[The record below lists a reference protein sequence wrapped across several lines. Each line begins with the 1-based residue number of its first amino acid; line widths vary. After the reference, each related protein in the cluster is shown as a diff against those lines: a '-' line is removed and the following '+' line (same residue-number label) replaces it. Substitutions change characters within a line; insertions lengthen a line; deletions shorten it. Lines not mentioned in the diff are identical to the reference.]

1 MSRIAIYGKGTYGV
15 AKYGDVTGQ
24 AGTPNNFYNGRP
36 VGNKIRGQIGKEVI
50 YRVRKGNG
58 YVGSTVGRTYQ
69 DRYRYFVPT
78 TIMHPNGNASRA
90 TFALAIAAWKN
101 LSAEEKQKYSAT
113 ATRRGGLTGYN
124 LFVSN
129 YMKENY

>member
-1 MSRIAIYGKGTYGV
+1 MSRVAIYGKGTYGE

-24 AGTPNNFYNGRP
+24 TGTPNNYYNGQPIGR
-36 VGNKIRGQIGKEVI
+36 KIRGQIGKEVI

-69 DRYRYFVPT
+69 DRYRYFVPS
-78 TIMHPNGNASRA
+78 TIMHPNGDASR
-90 TFALAIAAWKN
+90 TLFAEAVSAWQS
-101 LSAEEKQKYSAT
+101 LSSAEKQQYSST
-113 ATRRGGLTGYN
+113 ASRRGGLTGYN